1 MSFDAQI
8 ALISAWV
15 SGLPLLVF
23 VIGVSLIC
31 TIAFRF
37 IQFTSFFKA
46 WRITLAPAEIAV
58 AGEMTPFQAFVNT
71 LSASI
76 GNGSIAGV
84 ATAVYAGGP
93 GSALWIVVFGFILMA
108 VRFAEVYASSWYGA
122 QKISSSNDGLGGPML
137 YLKDVIG
144 GRYLAPLYA
153 FSCVLFGLTVGNA
166 VQTNSIA
173 LSMQTT
179 WGISPFIIAW
189 IVLAFVAYILLGGAA
204 RIIAASDTIVPIKVG
219 VFFVSACIVLIY
231 HYAAIPGALTLIIK
245 SAFSSSAFT
254 GGVAGF
260 SVLSAI
266 QYGMQRSVMAT
277 ESGLGTVA
285 ILFGFT
291 GDTDPKK
298 NALMGMIGTF
308 VSTIVCFLVALC
320 IVASGVWH
328 NGLTSTQLT
337 IASYNTVF
345 GFYGGWI
352 VSFLS
357 VTFGIGVLVAYAYIT
372 RAAFLYL
379 TNNRWNGLFV
389 IIYCAAAFFGSLTT
403 ATTIFAA
410 ADIPQAALLF
420 INLFG
425 LLCLL
430 PRLQKTLFNNQIE
443 NVYHGRS

>member
-1 MSFDAQI
+1 MNVDALI
-8 ALISAWV
+8 LTISAWV
-15 SGLPLLVF
+15 SGLPLLLF
-23 VIGVSLIC
+23 VVGVSIIC
-31 TIAFRF
+31 TIAFHW
-37 IQFTSFFKA
+37 IQFREFAEA
-46 WRITLAPAEIAV
+46 WKVTLAPSTSTT

-93 GSALWIVVFGFILMA
+93 GSAFWIVFFGLILMA
-108 VRFAEVYASSWYGA
+108 VRFAEVYASAWYGA
-122 QKISSSNDGLGGPML
+122 HTRDGRSSGLGGPML
-137 YLKDVIG
+137 YLRDVTG
-144 GRYLAPLYA
+144 GCYLAPLYA
-153 FSCVLFGLTVGNA
+153 ISCVFFGLTVGNA

-173 LSMQTT
+173 LSMQTA
-179 WGISPFIIAW
+179 WGISPLLVAS
-189 IVLAFVAYILLGGAA
+189 VLLFFVAYILLGGAA
-204 RIIAASDTIVPIKVG
+204 RIIAASDTIVPVKVT
-219 VFFVSACIVLIY
+219 VFFVSACIILVY
-231 HYAAIPGALTLIIK
+231 HYAALPGAFALIIK
-245 SAFSSSAFT
+245 SAFSSSAFA
-254 GGVAGF
+254 GGVFGF

-277 ESGLGTVA
+277 ESGLGTIA

-291 GDTDPKK
+291 GNADPVRS
-298 NALMGMIGTF
+298 ALMGMIGTF

-320 IVASGVWH
+320 IIVSGVWH

-337 IASYNTVF
+337 ISAFNTVF
-345 GFYGGWI
+345 GIYGGWI

-357 VTFGIGVLVAYAYIT
+357 VSFGVGVLVAYAYIT

-379 TNNRWNGLFV
+379 TNGRWDNLFV
-389 IIYCAAAFFGSLTT
+389 ILYCAAAFFGSITT

-410 ADIPQAALLF
+410 ADIPQALLLF

-430 PRLQKTLFNNQIE
+430 PRLRKTLFNNNFVK
-443 NVYHGRS
+443 NV